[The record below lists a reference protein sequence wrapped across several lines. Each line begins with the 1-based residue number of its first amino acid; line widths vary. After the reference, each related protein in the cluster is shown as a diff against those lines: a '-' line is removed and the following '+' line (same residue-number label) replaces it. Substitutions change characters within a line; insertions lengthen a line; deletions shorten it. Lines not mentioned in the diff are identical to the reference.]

1 MAAKRSPATIDE
13 YLGPFPKDTRIVL
26 ENIRRA
32 IRNAAPDAI
41 ETISYGIPAF
51 DLKNRHLVF
60 FAGWKHHISIYPI
73 PAGDEALQHEISQ
86 YKSKRQAEPLLTGD
100 PRSGERVACIH
111 WAAHRRREDQAVR
124 ASGFPEEGF

>member
-1 MAAKRSPATIDE
+1 MAAKKSPTTIDE
-13 YLGPFPKDTRIVL
+13 YLGSFPKDTRIIL

-32 IRNAAPDAI
+32 IRNTAPDAI

-73 PAGDEALQHEISQ
+73 PAGDETLQHEISQ
-86 YKSKRQAEPLLTGD
+86 YKKGKGTMQFPLNKPMPYGLIEKIVAVLIQDHTG
-100 PRSGERVACIH
+100 GK
-111 WAAHRRREDQAVR
+111 
-124 ASGFPEEGF
+124 

>member
-1 MAAKRSPATIDE
+1 MAAKQSPATIDE
-13 YLGPFPKDTRIVL
+13 YLDSFPKDTRIIL
-26 ENIRRA
+26 ENIRCA
-32 IRNAAPDAI
+32 IRNTAPDAI

-86 YKSKRQAEPLLTGD
+86 YKKGKGTMQFPLNKPMPYGLIEKIVAVLIQDHTG
-100 PRSGERVACIH
+100 GK
-111 WAAHRRREDQAVR
+111 
-124 ASGFPEEGF
+124 